1 MNESPDKKSVLRVEK
16 LSKSFVTS
24 AGTTTV
30 LTDIS
35 LEVRPGELL
44 AVVGKS
50 GSGKTTLLNMITGI
64 DKPTSGSVTIAGR
77 AVTEMSEREM
87 AAWRGKTVGIV
98 FQFFQLL
105 PTLSVIENVLLP
117 MDFCGIIKARER
129 QDRAMA
135 LLKRFGVA
143 EHAGKLPSSLSGGEQ
158 QRVAIARAMAND
170 PPILAADEPTGNLD
184 SRTAASV
191 LDAFSG
197 LAREGKTVFL
207 ISHEKELGKTGARV
221 VGIEDGRLRE
231 EINV

>member
-1 MNESPDKKSVLRVEK
+1 MNESPNGKAVIRVEK

-24 AGTTTV
+24 AGRTTV

-117 MDFCGIIKARER
+117 MDFCGIIKSRER

-143 EHAGKLPSSLSGGEQ
+143 EHARKLPSSLSGGEQ

-191 LDAFSG
+191 LEAFSG

-207 ISHEKELGKTGARV
+207 ISHEKDLGEIGARV

-231 EINV
+231 AINV